1 MLTAFREQKKALL
14 SMQSE
19 RDQQEAGVTPIQKRS
34 RLVNANTTKCQQQ
47 GW

>member
-1 MLTAFREQKKALL
+1 
-14 SMQSE
+14 MQSE

-47 GW
+47 GWECMQLMLDYHI